1 MIKSYFFLNGG
12 IERPF
17 YGEDRI
23 LIPSPDVATYDLKP
37 EMSIFELTDELAEN
51 IESQKYDLIICNF
64 ANTDMVGHSGKLG
77 GLHLAM
83 ESISDLRHKMGAQF
97 PHSRKK
103 LHVHTF
109 QSQQF

>member
-1 MIKSYFFLNGG
+1 
-12 IERPF
+12 
-17 YGEDRI
+17 
-23 LIPSPDVATYDLKP
+23 
-37 EMSIFELTDELAEN
+37 
-51 IESQKYDLIICNF
+51 
-64 ANTDMVGHSGKLG
+64 MVGHSGKLG
-77 GLHLAM
+77 AAIKAVEAVDTCLGIVYQALR